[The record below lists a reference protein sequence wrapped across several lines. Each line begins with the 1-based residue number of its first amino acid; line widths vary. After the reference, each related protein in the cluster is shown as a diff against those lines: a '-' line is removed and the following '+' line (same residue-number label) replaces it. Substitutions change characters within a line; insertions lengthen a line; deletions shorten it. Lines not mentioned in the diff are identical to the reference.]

1 MLSADQIAELAG
13 SLGTPEGLIKVSTEM
28 ESLRL
33 QLAVTSEI
41 LSRNQL
47 ARMLCALDTL
57 NTAIL
62 SMGRVTRE
70 LLGQAGSGA
79 VDCVG

>member
-1 MLSADQIAELAG
+1 MLSAEKIAELAG
-13 SLGTPEGLIKVSTEM
+13 SLGTLEGLIRVSTEM

-33 QLAVTSEI
+33 HLAASSET
-41 LSRNQL
+41 LSRNEL
-47 ARMLCALDTL
+47 VRMLCALDTL
-57 NTAIL
+57 SAAIL
-62 SMGRVTRE
+62 SMGRVTRD